1 MKTYKEL
8 DIWEKGRKLA
18 TYCYELTKNFPND
31 EVFGLTAQMRRAAV
45 SVPSN
50 IAEGCGR
57 NTSKSTAQFL
67 YIARGSLYELE
78 MQSLIALDLKYL
90 NEDRFNILMDKI
102 SDCMKL
108 TNGLINYHLKIVEH

>member
-8 DIWEKGRKLA
+8 DIWKKSRILA
-18 TYCYELTKNFPND
+18 TYRYELTKNFPKD
-31 EVFGLTAQMRRAAV
+31 EVFGLTAQIRRAAV

-57 NTSKSTAQFL
+57 STSKSTAQFL

-78 MQSLIALDLKYL
+78 MQSFIALDLNYI
-90 NEDRFNILMDKI
+90 NEDSFNTLMVKI
-102 SDCMKL
+102 SDCIKL
-108 TNGLINYHLKIVEH
+108 TNGFIKYHQK